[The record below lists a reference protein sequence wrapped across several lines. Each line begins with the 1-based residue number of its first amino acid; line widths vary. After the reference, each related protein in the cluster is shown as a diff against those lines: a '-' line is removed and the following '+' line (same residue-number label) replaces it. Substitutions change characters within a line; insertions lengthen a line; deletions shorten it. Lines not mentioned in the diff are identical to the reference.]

1 MLLASVRIFCPR
13 APKTYGLHTKAAAVF
28 FTKNDTK
35 KGVAAMQF
43 FDEKQNA
50 LEAIWWSLCDVKN
63 EKRYCKKLK
72 QQLNAWSLTE
82 EFGHLAA
89 PETPVEE
96 SRRFFQS
103 VRDHS
108 IAQEEERIA
117 DFLRVAEEAGIPRED
132 AAELADYLPL
142 CLRQEGENVLLNV
155 GGIATYH
162 HIVFCNAQIDG
173 EKFYLPDHI
182 ELSKTEEGYLLE
194 FVEEETIISMPFSHV
209 EMRLSPIH
217 AACATDYFL
226 VMAGTPWDFLA
237 QYARGIAEHIQKGIA
252 NERELA
258 LGDIAKYLADEQLK
272 QVPESF
278 LELARRHN
286 AERAV
291 EKYMGKRQKLFRELS
306 KQKYEPIWRELFEA
320 FEASQ
325 EGLPQEWEFYC
336 TSEQFEEH
344 KRFVTVQMRLRGFEG
359 EYPHFCKKAPFRRLS
374 LMNAFGESF
383 FVGFEKHASHHI
395 YCRADCRGGEKKIHE
410 NYLCG
415 TVFRKTPEEETDIWS
430 CFFDRRGKTNFS
442 AVFHYPQEE
451 STAEERSLLASAA
464 AKSAELRRL
473 TKEER
478 TLKQNFQTPALVYI
492 LMFLFMAVF
501 FGAFWTLGFML
512 IISIMT
518 LLVTFSF
525 AMVAE
530 IILGIPWLLV
540 AVVAGVLFALPM
552 TIVAWLADR
561 K

>member
-1 MLLASVRIFCPR
+1 MRF
-13 APKTYGLHTKAAAVF
+13 Y
-28 FTKNDTK
+28 
-35 KGVAAMQF
+35 
-43 FDEKQNA
+43 DEKQNT
-50 LEAIWWSLCDVKN
+50 LEAIWWNLCDVKN
-63 EKRYCKKLK
+63 EKKYRKKLK
-72 QQLNAWSLTE
+72 QQLNAWNLTE

-103 VRDHS
+103 VRDHC
-108 IAQEEERIA
+108 IAQDEERVA
-117 DFLRVAEEAGIPRED
+117 TVLRVAEELGIPRED
-132 AAELADYLPL
+132 AAELADHLPL

-155 GGIATYH
+155 GGVATYH

-173 EKFYLPDHI
+173 ETFYLPDHV
-182 ELSKTEEGYLLE
+182 ELSKTENGYLLE
-194 FVEEETIISMPFSHV
+194 FVEEEKVVSMPFSHV

-226 VMAGTPWDFLA
+226 VMVGTPWDFLA

-252 NERELA
+252 NARELA

-272 QVPESF
+272 QVPEAF
-278 LELARRHN
+278 LAFARRHDV
-286 AERAV
+286 ELAV
-291 EKYMGKRQKLFRELS
+291 KQYAGKRQKLFRELS
-306 KQKYEPIWRELFEA
+306 KQYYEPMWRELFDA

-344 KRFVTVQMRLRGFEG
+344 KRFVTAQMHQNGFEG

-374 LMNAFGESF
+374 LMSAFGESF
-383 FVGFEKHASHHI
+383 FVGFEKYASHHI
-395 YCRADCRGGEKKIHE
+395 YCRATDLGGEKRIHE

-464 AKSAELRRL
+464 IKSAELRRL

-478 TLKQNFQTPALVYI
+478 RLKQSFQTPALVYI
-492 LMFLFMAVF
+492 LMFLFTSVL
-501 FGAFWTLGFML
+501 FGVFWTLGFIL
-512 IISIMT
+512 IISIMV

-525 AMVAE
+525 AKVVE
-530 IILGIPWLLV
+530 VILEVPWLLFGGL
-540 AVVAGVLFALPM
+540 AGVLFGVIM
-552 TIVAWLADR
+552 TFVAWLTDR